1 MSLNSNCSCEATSGS
16 PSDGGE
22 EALPRPGPNAGVLFC
37 DTSKHNN
44 RCENPRT
51 VEKKTVHTAR
61 VPEADL
67 DVVHFAKFCQWDTC
81 EITRA
86 ELHGNHQPDG
96 QVHKHVRFGVLLHML
111 HVPHGTTL
119 HYPPLTAET
128 RPTSWPL
135 ESSASPWQRT
145 GSAFLATGGLWRV
158 MSPLTVMFGHRV
170 RYVSI
175 ISRQSRTWRL
185 TSCPLNLQAKPHLLG
200 AAASS
205 FNCSCCSRGV

>member
-96 QVHKHVRFGVLLHML
+96 QVHEHVRFGVLLHML

-128 RPTSWPL
+128 RPTSWPVGVVCL
-135 ESSASPWQRT
+135 TLAENRQR
-145 GSAFLATGGLWRV
+145 FL
-158 MSPLTVMFGHRV
+158 GHRRLVASHEPSHRDV
-170 RYVSI
+170 RPPCKICKYHQQAKQNMEVDKLSP
-175 ISRQSRTWRL
+175 Q
-185 TSCPLNLQAKPHLLG
+185 LQAKPHLLG